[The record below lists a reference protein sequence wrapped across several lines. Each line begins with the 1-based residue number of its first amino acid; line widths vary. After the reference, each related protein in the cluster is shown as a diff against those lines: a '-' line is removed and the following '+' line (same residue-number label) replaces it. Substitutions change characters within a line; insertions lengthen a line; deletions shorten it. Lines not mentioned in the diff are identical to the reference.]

1 MNKIL
6 TSLFVAAALTF
17 SVVVAL
23 ETQRVSADNGSQH
36 VNSALHGET
45 NCVKLDSGIF
55 CAHATLHLPIKLASN

>member
-1 MNKIL
+1 MNSIL

-23 ETQRVSADNGSQH
+23 ETQRVSADNGRQH
-36 VNSALHGET
+36 VDSALHGET

>member
-1 MNKIL
+1 MNSIL

-36 VNSALHGET
+36 VDSALHGDT
-45 NCVKLDSGIF
+45 SCVKLDGSVF
-55 CAHATLHLPIKLASN
+55 CAPVTTRVHFKLASN

>member
-1 MNKIL
+1 MNSIL

-36 VNSALHGET
+36 VDSALHGKT
-45 NCVKLDSGIF
+45 NCVKLDGSVF
-55 CAHATLHLPIKLASN
+55 CAPATSHAHFNLASN